1 MAAKKVKGT
10 KQTFVQEEI
19 KKTKSIWVKPVK
31 CLNERQKEFQ
41 NSIKEKE
48 ITIVTGLSGSGK
60 TFLALYN
67 ALKLLE
73 QGYKKIV
80 LVKSVTTVQDEEI
93 GFLPGD
99 AAQKMQPFMMSYTG
113 NLTKLVGEKECD
125 QMFKDKVVE
134 ILPLAYIRGINIDDS
149 IVILDEAQNITVNT
163 FKSIIT
169 RIGTNSKYIIM
180 GDTEQID
187 MKEKNKSA
195 LVKVMELFKDS
206 DQVGT
211 VQFTDEDCVRNPI
224 IPYLLDKIKE
234 IE

>member
-80 LVKSVTTVQDEEI
+80 LVKSVTTVPEEEL

-99 AAQKMQPFMMSYTG
+99 AMAKMQPFMMSYTG
-113 NLTKLVGEKECD
+113 NLNKLVGEKETE
-125 QMFKDKVVE
+125 QMFKEKVVE

-149 IVILDEAQNITVNT
+149 VVILDEAQNITVNT

-187 MKEKNKSA
+187 MKERNKSA
-195 LVKVMELFKDS
+195 LVKVMDLFKDS

>member
-41 NSIKEKE
+41 NSIKDKE
-48 ITIVTGLSGSGK
+48 ITICSGLSGSGK

-80 LVKSVTTVQDEEI
+80 LCKSVTTVEDEEL
-93 GFLPGD
+93 GYLPGD

-113 NLTKLVGEKECD
+113 NLNKLVGEKECE
-125 QMFKDKVVE
+125 QLFKDKIIE
-134 ILPLAYIRGINIDDS
+134 ILPLAYIRGVNIDES
-149 IVILDEAQNITVNT
+149 VVILDECQNLNINT

-187 MKEKNKSA
+187 MKDKNKSA

-211 VQFTDEDCVRNPI
+211 VKFTDDDCVRNPI